1 MKDVMSLKRAALVGT
16 IGIVALTRAVGGQSA
31 GADWPQW
38 RGPHRDGTL
47 TTFAEPRSW
56 PDHLT
61 RRWKVEVGTGY
72 ATPIVVANRVYAFSR
87 QQDNEVMRAIDADT
101 GKIVWETKYPA
112 PFNMNPATARHGP
125 GPKSTPTYADGR
137 LFTLG
142 ISGIVTAF
150 DAATGKQ
157 LWQKPA
163 PPVEPLFHTA
173 QSALVDRG
181 LVIIHVGGH
190 KQGALTA
197 FDPATGAV
205 KWSWDGDGPAYGS
218 PIVAD
223 IGGTHQVIT
232 FSQESLVGVDAANGR
247 LLWRTPFVAR
257 SITNAITPLVY
268 GDRTVIVSGQ
278 GKPLTAYTISK
289 RNDQWSADLAWE
301 NPQLSLSFSNPVIVG
316 DAVFSMSAMNSGQ
329 FFWADAKTGK
339 TLWTSS
345 PRQAGNAAIVHAGSL
360 LFVLKDDAE
369 LMVARSIPG
378 GFEPVK
384 TYTVADS
391 ATWPAPAISGN
402 RIFVKDLSTIALWT
416 VN

>member
-1 MKDVMSLKRAALVGT
+1 MTIKNTALAGIAAVAALTAG
-16 IGIVALTRAVGGQSA
+16 VAGQNSA
-31 GADWPQW
+31 SDWPQW
-38 RGPHRDGTL
+38 RGPNRDGTL
-47 TTFAEPRSW
+47 TTFVEPRSW
-56 PDHLT
+56 PERLT
-61 RRWKVEVGTGY
+61 ERWKVDVGTGY

-87 QQDNEVMRAIDADT
+87 QQENEVMRAIDADN
-101 GKIVWETKYPA
+101 GKVVWETSYPA
-112 PFNMNPATARHGP
+112 PFKMNPATARHGP
-125 GPKSTPTYADGR
+125 GPKSTPTYANGR

-181 LVIIHVGGH
+181 VVIVHVGGH
-190 KQGALTA
+190 NQGALTA

-205 KWSWDGDGPAYGS
+205 KWSWNGDGPAYGS
-218 PIVAD
+218 PVVAD
-223 IGGTHQVIT
+223 IGGTRQVIT
-232 FSQESLVGVDAANGR
+232 FSQGSLVGVDAASGQ
-247 LLWRTPFVAR
+247 LLWRVPFEAR
-257 SITNAITPLVY
+257 SITNSITPLVY
-268 GDRTVIVSGQ
+268 DGRTVIVSGQ

-289 RNDQWSADLAWE
+289 RNDRWAADLAWE
-301 NPQLSLSFSNPVIVG
+301 NPKLSLSFSNAVLVG

-329 FFWADAKTGK
+329 FFWADARTGN

-345 PRQAGNAAIVHAGSL
+345 PRQAGNAAIVRAGNL

-369 LMVARSIPG
+369 LMVARANPG
-378 GFEPVK
+378 GFEPIK

-391 ATWPAPAISGN
+391 ATWPAPAVSGN
-402 RIFVKDLSTIALWT
+402 RIFVKDISNVALWT

>member
-1 MKDVMSLKRAALVGT
+1 MTFPTRTLLAIVGASGLTAIAA
-16 IGIVALTRAVGGQSA
+16 GQSQNR
-31 GADWPQW
+31 DWPQW
-38 RGPHRDGTL
+38 RGPSRDGTL
-47 TTFAEPRSW
+47 RAYVEPRSW
-56 PDHLT
+56 PERLT
-61 RRWKVEVGTGY
+61 QRWKIDVGTGY
-72 ATPIVVANRVYAFSR
+72 ATPIVVGNRVFAFSR
-87 QQDNEVMRAIDADT
+87 QQENEVMRAIDADS
-101 GKIVWETKYPA
+101 GKIIWETSYPA
-112 PFNMNPATARHGP
+112 SFKMNPATARHGP

-150 DAATGKQ
+150 NAADGKQ

-181 LVIIHVGGH
+181 VVILHVGGH
-190 KQGALTA
+190 SQGALTA

-205 KWSWDGDGPAYGS
+205 KWSWNGDGPAYGS
-218 PIVAD
+218 PVIAD

-232 FSQESLVGVDAANGR
+232 FSQNSLVGVDAGNGQ
-247 LLWRTPFVAR
+247 LLWSVPFQSR
-257 SITNAITPLVY
+257 SITNSITPLVY
-268 GDRTVIVSGQ
+268 DGRMVIVSGQ
-278 GKPLTAYTISK
+278 GKPLTAYTIAK
-289 RNDQWSADLAWE
+289 RNDQWSADMTWE
-301 NPQLSLSFSNPVIVG
+301 NPQLSMSFSNAVLVG

-329 FFWADAKTGK
+329 FFWADARTGK

-345 PRQAGNAAIVHAGSL
+345 PRQGGNAAIVHAGNL

-369 LMVARSIPG
+369 LMVARANPG
-378 GFEPVK
+378 SFEPIK

-391 ATWPAPAISGN
+391 ATWPAPSISGD
-402 RIFVKDLSTIALWT
+402 RIYVKDISTLALWT